1 MVEGRDGGGV
11 HIVIY
16 TYRHIARLGA
26 RSESVLSR
34 KKKNMA
40 IEMTLNQGRL
50 VQPSSTSITMALVS
64 SFRSASCSSRL
75 CIRTNPPIEH
85 AGREDCSWQG

>member
-1 MVEGRDGGGV
+1 MVEGRDGGGGV

-16 TYRHIARLGA
+16 THRHIARLGA

-34 KKKNMA
+34 KKNMA

-50 VQPSSTSITMALVS
+50 VHYPPAQG
-64 SFRSASCSSRL
+64 
-75 CIRTNPPIEH
+75 TNKIL
-85 AGREDCSWQG
+85 S

>member
-1 MVEGRDGGGV
+1 MGGGL

-16 TYRHIARLGA
+16 TYRHITRLGA

-50 VQPSSTSITMALVS
+50 VQWNS
-64 SFRSASCSSRL
+64 
-75 CIRTNPPIEH
+75 
-85 AGREDCSWQG
+85 